1 MEQIQ
6 STNNVR
12 SSLSPHLFEDIDQRP
27 TIEFNAVAYAIPE
40 RQQKVDII
48 INRTGRI
55 DVIARFRCLHSCI
68 SMLSYNIT
76 RHNIIYLFIYI
87 IIFLTHYLIS
97 KGKYNLEWFV

>member
-1 MEQIQ
+1 MKQIE
-6 STNNVR
+6 STNNIR
-12 SSLSPHLFEDIDQRP
+12 SSLSPHLFEEIDQRP
-27 TIEFNAVAYAIPE
+27 TIEFNAVTYAIPE

-76 RHNIIYLFIYI
+76 RHNIIYI